1 MSIPVRFVYS
11 TGMKKDLFQNARLRG
26 SWDRNGRYTE
36 QWTENTME
44 PGVLENGS
52 IYFTATVALNE
63 AEAGREF
70 RWGVIF
76 DAPQGTNQWGILTE
90 INSTASTD
98 RYRTFVL
105 EKGGTDRPQ
114 EEIYHLTHI
123 RWLGANKQNATGRGE
138 AGTAGRR
145 GPNVTT
151 DRGAAGIAGR
161 NEPGLRFGVWAPNA
175 EKVDVVF
182 GGESGYIADDGFGV
196 NESSDFSPLSMIRL
210 KNGVWMTEIIPRFSR
225 YDHRPYMYRIWK
237 EGRNT
242 SSEGEASYRTDLYSR
257 CQIGSGSYDPRGG
270 HFTGKITDLDGTKSC
285 SVVID
290 PETVAKNFKED
301 VWPEHEFI
309 QEEEFWKDEF
319 TEGKSLPGRVE
330 DLVIYELHIGAL
342 GFGKNRPGN
351 FEDAIELLD
360 YLNDLGVNAIE
371 LLPIS
376 EFEGWAQWGYGTSHY
391 FALEYSAGGRDQ
403 FKHFIRACHRRG
415 IAVIMDVV
423 YNHYHHDAERAE
435 WAYDSDV
442 PEHNMYY
449 WYEGRPSDYPR
460 FIEAVPDGQKEHG
473 GYIDNMSTGYA
484 PRYSE
489 EMVRKM
495 FISSIATLVENFHI
509 DGFRM
514 DQTTSIHAY
523 NVLHA
528 NGRPAGN
535 VNIFG
540 AKFLREL
547 CSTLKMIKPNV
558 ILTAEDH
565 SNWDK
570 VAEQTDKGGLG
581 FDAVW
586 YADFYHHLSGDTG
599 RGPEYANLLTTAGN
613 GDDRPLSMD
622 YFAGALLAS
631 ASKKVV
637 YNESHDEAGNSP
649 HSMRTIRA
657 AVNGAALSGENRR
670 VAEARCRF
678 AAGMSML
685 SAGTPLFLMGEE
697 VGAQK
702 DYKYSDFIDN
712 REDLYGQRGRDGRFL
727 FRFYQELIH
736 FRLNNPGSRSHNIEI
751 LHVHNANRV
760 LVFRRWDDHQ
770 EFIIAASLNN
780 HPFTGGYVIENQR
793 IANGRWQEVFN
804 SDAEDYGGNN
814 SGNYGMDMLSS
825 NGRISVVIP
834 ANGFV
839 VLERK

>member
-11 TGMKKDLFQNARLRG
+11 TGMKRDLFQNARLTG
-26 SWDRNGRYTE
+26 SWDRNGRYSE
-36 QWTENTME
+36 QWTTGPME
-44 PGVLENGS
+44 PRVLEDGS
-52 IYFTATVALNE
+52 ICFTATVALD
-63 AEAGREF
+63 EAGVGREY

-90 INSTASTD
+90 INSTASAD

-105 EKGGTDRPQ
+105 ERGGTDSPQ
-114 EEIYHLTHI
+114 EEIYHLTHS
-123 RWLGANKQNATGRGE
+123 RWLGANKQNITGRGE
-138 AGTAGRR
+138 
-145 GPNVTT
+145 P
-151 DRGAAGIAGR
+151 DIAGR
-161 NEPGLRFGVWAPNA
+161 GEPGLRFAVWAPNA
-175 EKVDVVF
+175 ERVDVVF
-182 GGESGYIADDGFGV
+182 GGESGYIADDGVGM
-196 NESSDFSPLSMIRL
+196 NESSDLSPLPMIHL

-237 EGRNT
+237 EGRNA
-242 SSEGEASYRTDLYSR
+242 SSPSSPSSHGEASYRTDLYSR
-257 CQIGSGSYDPRGG
+257 CQIGSGPFDPQGG
-270 HFTGKITDLDGTKSC
+270 HFTGKITELDGTKSC

-290 PETVAKNFKED
+290 SEMVAKNLTED

-309 QEEEFWKDEF
+309 PEEKFWKDEF
-319 TEGKSLPGRVE
+319 TPGKSLPGRVE

-351 FEDAIELLD
+351 FEEAIELLD
-360 YLNDLGVNAIE
+360 YLSELGVNAIE

-403 FKHFIRACHRRG
+403 FKHFIRECHRRG

-423 YNHYHHDAERAE
+423 YNHYDHDAGRAE

-442 PEHNMYY
+442 PEHNVYY
-449 WYEGRPSDYPR
+449 WYEGIPSDYPR
-460 FIEAVPDGQKEHG
+460 FNEAVADNQKGHG

-495 FISSIATLVENFHI
+495 FISSAVTLVENFHI
-509 DGFRM
+509 DGFRV

-528 NGRPAGN
+528 DGRPAGN
-535 VNIFG
+535 VNAFG
-540 AKFLREL
+540 VKFLKEL
-547 CSTLKMIKPNV
+547 CSTLKMIKPDV

-565 SNWDK
+565 SHWDK
-570 VAEQTDKGGLG
+570 VTEGTDRGGLG

-586 YADFYHHLSGDTG
+586 YADFYHHLNGDTG
-599 RGPEYANLLTTAGN
+599 RGPEYANLITTAGY
-613 GDDRPLSMD
+613 GDDRPLAMD
-622 YFAGALLAS
+622 YFAGVLLAS
-631 ASKKVV
+631 ANKKVV
-637 YNESHDEAGNSP
+637 YHESHDEAGNSE
-649 HSMRTIRA
+649 HSMRTIRE
-657 AVNGAALSGENRR
+657 AVNRASLSGETRR

-678 AAGMSML
+678 AVGMSML

-702 DYKYSDFIDN
+702 DYKYDNFIDN
-712 REDLYGQRGRDGRFL
+712 REDLYGQRERDGRFL
-727 FRFYQELIH
+727 FQFYRDLIH
-736 FRLNNPGSRSHNIEI
+736 FRLNNPGLRSHNIEI
-751 LHVHNANRV
+751 LHVNNANRV

-770 EFIIAASLNN
+770 TFIIATSLNN
-780 HPFTGGYVIENQR
+780 HPFTAGYVIENQR
-793 IANGRWQEVFN
+793 IENGRWQEVFN
-804 SDAEDYGGNN
+804 SDAEGYGGNN
-814 SGNYGMDMLSS
+814 SGNYGMDVLSS